1 MAEPA
6 AEASM
11 SSPLSGGYLLII
23 LAEPHSQE
31 HKQILLQRLAKGRK
45 KNIFFLL
52 HCCVYWLSYGGSEP
66 VKMAGALPPPPPA
79 TTRRNFALVVWA
91 ETGHS
96 PAMIHQLCVVFFS
109 LFFYLPIPFVRCCS
123 NFSRAKRVHTP
134 LSQVKNSASFFFFR
148 KLFFFFY
155 FLL

>member
-45 KNIFFLL
+45 K
-52 HCCVYWLSYGGSEP
+52 
-66 VKMAGALPPPPPA
+66 
-79 TTRRNFALVVWA
+79 R
-91 ETGHS
+91 
-96 PAMIHQLCVVFFS
+96 
-109 LFFYLPIPFVRCCS
+109 
-123 NFSRAKRVHTP
+123 
-134 LSQVKNSASFFFFR
+134 FFFENRVKEMVLEFKFWQNR
-148 KLFFFFY
+148 Y
-155 FLL
+155 F